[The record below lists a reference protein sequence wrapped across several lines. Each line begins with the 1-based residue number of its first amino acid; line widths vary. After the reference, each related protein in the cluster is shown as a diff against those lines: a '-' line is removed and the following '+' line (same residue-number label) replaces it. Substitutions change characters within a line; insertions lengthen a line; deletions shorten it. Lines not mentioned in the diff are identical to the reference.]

1 MKHSLII
8 IFVLLLA
15 TVACEQ
21 KKKDKIVSKYKGPL
35 IEVINVNAFYSDS
48 GKAKINIKAPVQQE
62 YENGDRTFPKGL
74 RLDFFDQQ
82 LRNNGRLVADSA
94 FFSKKSKLWTARGN
108 VVVTNLLEQ
117 KNLKSDIL
125 HWNPTLKIFYTE
137 APVKITSPKDDLKG
151 KGIKAHQDLAWY
163 KMGKPKGIIT
173 VKK

>member
-1 MKHSLII
+1 MKYFLVVI
-8 IFVLLLA
+8 VLLLLA
-15 TVACEQ
+15 LVGCEQ
-21 KKKDKIVSKYKGPL
+21 KKEDKIKSKYKGPL

-62 YENGDRTFPKGL
+62 YENGDRAFPKGL

-94 FFSKKSKLWTARGN
+94 FFSKKNKLWTARGN

-125 HWNPTLKIFYTE
+125 HWSPALKIFYTE
-137 APVKITSPKDDLKG
+137 SPVKITSPKDDLKG
-151 KGIKAHQDLAWY
+151 KGIKAQQDLAWY
-163 KMGKPKGIIT
+163 KMGKPKGVIT